1 MEKRAPNMPMH
12 SLHVHVHMYTH
23 VRIFYCPVQSTR
35 YYLDIWTTAV
45 HVAVNIILHALKVHF
60 QLVFIVYVQVV
71 TKMVGIIHVHVQI
84 NDVPNE
90 SLIITCNI
98 MFVCGPCQKSN
109 IKSVSASRSS

>member
-1 MEKRAPNMPMH
+1 MPMH

-90 SLIITCNI
+90 SLIITCTI
-98 MFVCGPCQKSN
+98 TVCLSVVRAKNRTS
-109 IKSVSASRSS
+109 IKCLSIKIILK